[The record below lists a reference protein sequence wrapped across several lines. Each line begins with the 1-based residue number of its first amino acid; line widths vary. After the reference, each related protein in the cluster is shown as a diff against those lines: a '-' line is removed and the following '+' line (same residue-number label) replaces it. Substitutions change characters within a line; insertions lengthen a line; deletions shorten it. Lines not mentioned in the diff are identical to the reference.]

1 MAKKSSKLSIKVLTA
16 LQEKNKPM
24 KPEDLSNYLNIN
36 QRSIRYALNILH
48 ERNLVIKV
56 PDMTDLRTNYYRV
69 ITPLNDLTEFNKVLA
84 QI

>member
-16 LQEKNKPM
+16 LLENNKPM
-24 KPEDLSNYLNIN
+24 KPEDLSNVLNIN

-56 PDMTDLRTNYYRV
+56 PDMTDLRTNFYRV
-69 ITPLNDLTEFNKVLA
+69 ISPLNDITEFNKVLA